1 MEPIDILLKFWHESN
16 PKLVITSSRSV
27 STDTK
32 VLSELQSKHDELVLL
47 YNACVNGEFYLKKRI
62 SDLTEENELL
72 RNEVKRWLETS
83 VSFSPL
89 ISEQE
94 YSLMRQD
101 LEMTK
106 VQLAKKQQESTQ
118 CQLEREEATARHESE
133 RKHSNEQN
141 AICWEQ
147 AEDTKLRLQTLVERI
162 TKEKEDF
169 KRRWESKVD
178 ENASLRSSA
187 EEWRKQMQ
195 HTYDENLRL
204 ANERNEEL
212 LGNQNKEWERK
223 YILLQAELNTTR
235 NELSDSRKK
244 VRELQILVQEQT
256 KASTNRLEKFES
268 CQNLLR
274 KQKEDY
280 ERKVQVQEEHRKV

>member
-1 MEPIDILLKFWHESN
+1 M
-16 PKLVITSSRSV
+16 
-27 STDTK
+27 
-32 VLSELQSKHDELVLL
+32 
-47 YNACVNGEFYLKKRI
+47 
-62 SDLTEENELL
+62 
-72 RNEVKRWLETS
+72 
-83 VSFSPL
+83 
-89 ISEQE
+89 
-94 YSLMRQD
+94 
-101 LEMTK
+101 
-106 VQLAKKQQESTQ
+106 ESTQ

-178 ENASLRSSA
+178 ENASLGSSV

-280 ERKVQVQEEHRKV
+280 ERKVQAQEEIRKAEVESQRLHSFKEKEEMQKRFATESLQVTSTFQEELEKCKLQASQQDSDRKKENMRLLSNLREEQAKYKDLESRFRDCQVQIEGNKGVFQTSDIQKQEDAKKIKY